1 MASLTTLLT
10 DGGGRIPRFV
20 RFLGNAFLHPMEFL
34 KSLWPFGWG
43 ARTTI
48 LLVMQKAENHMSF
61 NYRRRWW
68 RLGRPSMNSELVPGT
83 IKVPSYIP
91 IANEIAR
98 LMGEKIDGQPLSSWP
113 EVLFDVPTTA
123 HILGGCVMGETP
135 EKGVVDFKGEIHGYP
150 NLYVVDGSNVP
161 VNLGVNPSL
170 TITALAEYIMSQ
182 MPEKGTAGPKVNN
195 SPETSG

>member
-1 MASLTTLLT
+1 
-10 DGGGRIPRFV
+10 
-20 RFLGNAFLHPMEFL
+20 
-34 KSLWPFGWG
+34 
-43 ARTTI
+43 
-48 LLVMQKAENHMSF
+48 MSF
-61 NYRRRWW
+61 DYKRRWW
-68 RLGRPSMNSELVPGT
+68 RLGKSSMNSKLVPGT
-83 IKVPSYIP
+83 RKVPSYIP

-98 LMGEKIDGQPLSSWP
+98 RMGEKIDGQPLSSWP

-182 MPEKGTAGPKVNN
+182 MPEKGADSHRADDSLEAFGKA
-195 SPETSG
+195 